1 MNAKISMMKKREGEL
16 SLKEIIKKVEV
27 VEKKKGVIPT
37 SCRWEPGEKI
47 ESRIGLRLFLGRST
61 TSKVTKITYKLLI
74 KLQENLRKKSC
85 FSQRF
90 CMIH

>member
-47 ESRIGLRLFLGRST
+47 EILFRGSWIGLRLFLGRGT

-74 KLQENLRKKSC
+74 KLQENL
-85 FSQRF
+85 
-90 CMIH
+90 